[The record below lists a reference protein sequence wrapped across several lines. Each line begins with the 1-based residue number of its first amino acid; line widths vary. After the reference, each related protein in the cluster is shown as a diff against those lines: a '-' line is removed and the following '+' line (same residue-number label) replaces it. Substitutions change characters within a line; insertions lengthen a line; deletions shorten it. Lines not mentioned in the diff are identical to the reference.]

1 MRNNSVQKNEMS
13 HLECVTHLN
22 NNYVCFREKDVSFFS
37 VKKGKF
43 NDSSFFIEFD
53 KKKVKWF
60 SKKKF
65 RYNFNFSIIRCLMI
79 ISQLYY
85 FKCLQYK
92 TRDNMESIYN
102 VRSSH
107 TSCTTEFIVIDLKMI
122 CCTERV
128 QHLNNCNLNN
138 IHWTLVLIVCVIS
151 LRHRYVL

>member
-1 MRNNSVQKNEMS
+1 MRNNSVQQNEVS
-13 HLECVTHLN
+13 HLECVTHTWITTMF
-22 NNYVCFREKDVSFFS
+22 VSEKRMRPSFFS

-107 TSCTTEFIVIDLKMI
+107 TSCTTEFIVIDLKII
-122 CCTERV
+122 CYATQNV
-128 QHLNNCNLNN
+128 FS
-138 IHWTLVLIVCVIS
+138 IWTIAIWTIS
-151 LRHRYVL
+151 IEH